1 MSFLALQASD
11 FGVRSYVA
19 IFGYLRLGWRDQ
31 TPGFSIM
38 SWAGDPMVPMFP
50 PPVPIYMALKKLTF
64 WVLMGRVPLC
74 QLVGLGFTYL
84 IWDPLPPRKGSKQN
98 ILTSDSQKDN
108 LIGPNGLWAVL
119 LWVILF
125 S

>member
-1 MSFLALQASD
+1 MSFLVPQASD
-11 FGVRSYVA
+11 FGVGRYIA
-19 IFGYLRLGWRDQ
+19 ILGYLKLEWKYQ

-38 SWAGDPMVPMFP
+38 SWAGGPMVPVFP
-50 PPVPIYMALKKLTF
+50 PPVPIGTVLKQLTF
-64 WVLMGRVPLC
+64 WVLMGEFSLSI
-74 QLVGLGFTYL
+74 VGLGFTHL

-119 LWVILF
+119 L
-125 S
+125 